1 MAKIDI
7 KGLAR
12 ELNISA
18 STVSRALRDSHEI
31 SKATI
36 DRVKALA
43 EKLDYQPHPYA
54 GSLRKNKTKTIGIVV
69 PEVANNFFAKVFSGI
84 ETVAQENNYHAL
96 IYLSHDDYNKEVS
109 ILRHLQSGRVDGVIM
124 SIASNTKDHAHV
136 TALMEA
142 GIQVI
147 FFDRIAESIAT
158 TKITTDDFDSAYKAT
173 VHLIQQGCKKPLHI
187 TRFLHQTNTK
197 YRKQGF
203 LKACKDNGLPVDET
217 WVLELND
224 DSLVEDN
231 LTNIL
236 SQPNRPDGIFSSVE
250 TLSLYPY
257 KVCKALGIKI
267 PTQLKFVSFSNMDAA
282 SFLVPSLTTITQP
295 AFEIGKAAASVL
307 FQQLEK
313 KKKGLIGTDAVLPS
327 SLIVRESSLRKS

>member
-7 KGLAR
+7 KGLAK

-36 DRVKALA
+36 DKVKALA
-43 EKLDYQPHPYA
+43 EKLNYQPHPYA

-84 ETVAQENNYHAL
+84 DTVAQENKYHAL
-96 IYLSHDDYNKEVS
+96 IYLTHDDYEKEKA
-109 ILRHLQSGRVDGVIM
+109 ILHHLESGRVDRVIM
-124 SIASNTKDHAHV
+124 SIASNTKQHTHIE
-136 TALMEA
+136 ALIEA
-142 GIQVI
+142 GINVV
-147 FFDRIAESIAT
+147 FFDRIGESFST
-158 TKITTDDFDSAYKAT
+158 TKITTDDYNSAYKAT
-173 VHLIQQGCKKPLHI
+173 VHLIEQGCKKPLHI

-203 LKACKDNGLPVDET
+203 IQACKDNGLAIDDT
-217 WVLELND
+217 WVIELND
-224 DSLVEDN
+224 DAIIEVA

-236 SQPNRPDGIFSSVE
+236 NKRNRPDGIFSSVE

-257 KVCKALGIKI
+257 KVCKELSIKM
-267 PTQLKFVSFSNMDAA
+267 PEQLKFVSFSNMDAA

-295 AFEIGKAAASVL
+295 AFEIGKAAATAL

-313 KKKGLIGTDAVLPS
+313 KKKGLLSPDTILPS
-327 SLIVRESSLRKS
+327 TLIVRESSVKK

>member
-7 KGLAR
+7 KGLAK

-36 DRVKALA
+36 DRVKTLA
-43 EKLDYQPHPYA
+43 EKLNYQPHPYA

-84 ETVAQENNYHAL
+84 ETVAQENKYHAL
-96 IYLSHDDYNKEVS
+96 IYLTHDDYEKEKV
-109 ILRHLQSGRVDGVIM
+109 ILHHLESGRVDGVIM
-124 SIASNTKDHAHV
+124 SIASNTKQHTHIE
-136 TALMEA
+136 ALIEA
-142 GIQVI
+142 GINVV
-147 FFDRIAESIAT
+147 FFDRIGESFST
-158 TKITTDDFDSAYKAT
+158 TKITTDDYESAYKAT
-173 VHLIQQGCKKPLHI
+173 IHLIQQGCKKPLHI

-203 LKACKDNGLPVDET
+203 IQACKDNGLVVDDT

-224 DSLVEDN
+224 DTIVEAT

-236 SQPNRPDGIFSSVE
+236 SMPKRPDGIFSSVE

-257 KVCKALGIKI
+257 KVCKELGIKI
-267 PTQLKFVSFSNMDAA
+267 PDQLKFVSFSNMDAA

-295 AFEIGKAAASVL
+295 AFEIGKAAATAL

-313 KKKGLIGTDAVLPS
+313 KKKGLLAPDTVLPS
-327 SLIVRESSLRKS
+327 TLIVRESSVRK

>member
-36 DRVKALA
+36 DKVKALA
-43 EKLDYQPHPYA
+43 EKLNYQPHPYA

-84 ETVAQENNYHAL
+84 DVVAQENNYHAL
-96 IYLSHDDYNKEVS
+96 IYLTHDDYDKEKS
-109 ILRHLQSGRVDGVIM
+109 ILRHLESGRVDGVIL
-124 SIASNTKDHAHV
+124 SIASNTVDHKHIE
-136 TALMEA
+136 TLIEA
-142 GIQVI
+142 GIQVV
-147 FFDRIAESIAT
+147 FFDRIGESFSNA
-158 TKITTDDFDSAYKAT
+158 KITTDDYNSAYKAT
-173 VHLIQQGCKKPLHI
+173 VHLIEQGCKKPLHI

-197 YRKQGF
+197 YRKKGF
-203 LKACKDNGLPVDET
+203 VQACKDYHLPIEDS

-224 DSLVEDN
+224 DAVVEPALV
-231 LTNIL
+231 NIL
-236 SQPNRPDGIFSSVE
+236 KSKNRPDGIFSSVE

-257 KVCKALGIKI
+257 KVCKNLGIKM
-267 PTQLKFVSFSNMDAA
+267 PNQLKFVSFSNMDAA
-282 SFLVPSLTTITQP
+282 SFLVPALTTVTQP
-295 AFEIGKAAASVL
+295 AFEIGKAAAATL

-313 KKKGLIGTDAVLPS
+313 KKRGVQPISNVFPS
-327 SLIVRESSLRKS
+327 TLIVRASSIKTK

>member
-36 DRVKALA
+36 DKVKALA
-43 EKLDYQPHPYA
+43 EKLNYQPHPYA

-84 ETVAQENNYHAL
+84 EVVAQENNYHAL
-96 IYLSHDDYNKEVS
+96 IYLTHDEYEKEKS
-109 ILRHLQSGRVDGVIM
+109 ILRHLESGRVDGVIM
-124 SIASNTKDHAHV
+124 SIASNTVDHKHIE
-136 TALMEA
+136 ALIEA
-142 GIQVI
+142 GIQVV
-147 FFDRIAESIAT
+147 FFDRIGESFSSS
-158 TKITTDDFDSAYKAT
+158 KITTDDYDSAYKAT
-173 VHLIQQGCKKPLHI
+173 VHLIEQGCKKPLHI

-197 YRKQGF
+197 YRKKGF
-203 LKACKDNGLPVDET
+203 VQACKDHHLPIEDS
-217 WVLELND
+217 WVLELNND
-224 DSLVEDN
+224 ADVEASLTE
-231 LTNIL
+231 IL
-236 SQPNRPDGIFSSVE
+236 KRKDRPDGIFSAVE

-257 KVCKALGIKI
+257 KVCKNLGIKM
-267 PTQLKFVSFSNMDAA
+267 PEQLKFVSFSNMDAA
-282 SFLVPSLTTITQP
+282 SFLVPALTTVTQP
-295 AFEIGKAAASVL
+295 AFEIGKAAATIL

-313 KKKGLIGTDAVLPS
+313 KKRGAVTVDNIYPS
-327 SLIVRESSLRKS
+327 TLIVRESSVK

>member
-7 KGLAR
+7 KGLAK

-43 EKLDYQPHPYA
+43 EKLNYQPHPYA

-84 ETVAQENNYHAL
+84 ETVAQENKYHAL
-96 IYLSHDDYNKEVS
+96 IYLTHDDYEKEKV
-109 ILRHLQSGRVDGVIM
+109 ILHHLESGRVDGVIM
-124 SIASNTKDHAHV
+124 SIASNTKQHTHIE
-136 TALMEA
+136 ALIEA
-142 GIQVI
+142 GINVV
-147 FFDRIAESIAT
+147 FFDRIGESFST
-158 TKITTDDFDSAYKAT
+158 TKITTDDYESAYKAT
-173 VHLIQQGCKKPLHI
+173 IHLIQQGCKKPLHI

-203 LKACKDNGLPVDET
+203 IQACKDNGLVVDDT

-224 DSLVEDN
+224 DTIVEAT

-236 SQPNRPDGIFSSVE
+236 SKPKRPDGIFSSVE

-257 KVCKALGIKI
+257 KVCKELGIKI
-267 PTQLKFVSFSNMDAA
+267 PDQLKFVSFSNMDAA

-295 AFEIGKAAASVL
+295 AFEIGKAAATAL

-313 KKKGLIGTDAVLPS
+313 KKKGLLAPDTVLPS
-327 SLIVRESSLRKS
+327 TLIVRESSVRK

>member
-36 DRVKALA
+36 DKVKALA
-43 EKLDYQPHPYA
+43 EKLNYQPHPYA

-69 PEVANNFFAKVFSGI
+69 PEVSNNFFAKVFSGI
-84 ETVAQENNYHAL
+84 EVVAQENNYHAL
-96 IYLSHDDYNKEVS
+96 IYLTHDDYDKEKS
-109 ILRHLQSGRVDGVIM
+109 ILHHLQSGRVDGVIM
-124 SIASNTKDHAHV
+124 SIASNTKDHSHIEE
-136 TALMEA
+136 LIQA

-147 FFDRIAESIAT
+147 FFDRIGESFST
-158 TKITTDDFDSAYKAT
+158 TKITTDDYNSAYKAT
-173 VHLIQQGCKKPLHI
+173 VHLIEQGCKKPLHI

-197 YRKQGF
+197 YRKKGF
-203 LKACKDNGLPVDET
+203 IQACKDYHLPIEDN
-217 WVLELND
+217 WVIELND
-224 DSLVEDN
+224 DAVVEPT

-236 SQPNRPDGIFSSVE
+236 KNEYRPDGIFSSVE

-257 KVCKALGIKI
+257 KVCKELGITM
-267 PTQLKFVSFSNMDAA
+267 PDQLKFVSFSNMDAA
-282 SFLVPSLTTITQP
+282 SFLVPALTTVTQP
-295 AFEIGKAAASVL
+295 AFEIGKAAAMVL

-313 KKKGLIGTDAVLPS
+313 KKRGMQPLDNVFPS
-327 SLIVRESSLRKS
+327 TLIVRESSIKNK

>member
-36 DRVKALA
+36 DKVKALA
-43 EKLDYQPHPYA
+43 EKLNYQPHPYA

-84 ETVAQENNYHAL
+84 EVVAQENNYHAL
-96 IYLSHDDYNKEVS
+96 IYLTHDEYEKEKS
-109 ILRHLQSGRVDGVIM
+109 ILRHLESGRVDGVIM
-124 SIASNTKDHAHV
+124 SIASNTVDHHHIE
-136 TALMEA
+136 TLIDA
-142 GIQVI
+142 GIQVV
-147 FFDRIAESIAT
+147 FFDRIGESFSS
-158 TKITTDDFDSAYKAT
+158 TKITTDDYNSAYKAT
-173 VHLIQQGCKKPLHI
+173 VHLIEQGCKKPLHI

-197 YRKQGF
+197 YRKKGF
-203 LKACKDNGLPVDET
+203 IQACKDYNLPIEDS
-217 WVLELND
+217 WVVELNYD
-224 DSLVEDN
+224 ADVEPT
-231 LTNIL
+231 LTAIL
-236 SQPNRPDGIFSSVE
+236 KSKNRPDGIFSAVE

-257 KVCKALGIKI
+257 KVCKNLGITM
-267 PTQLKFVSFSNMDAA
+267 PEDLKFVSFSNMDAA
-282 SFLVPSLTTITQP
+282 SFLVPALTSVTQP
-295 AFEIGKAAASVL
+295 AFEIGKAAATIL

-313 KKKGLIGTDAVLPS
+313 KKRGAVVVDNVFPS
-327 SLIVRESSLRKS
+327 TLIVRESSVK